1 MFREDRRLVSSAV
14 VAVVVEEEVEAMI
27 MIHHRRTIHDRRAKR
42 KLMARRPRQ
51 AQQEEMLGGR
61 GFGRARRLVLRLGT
75 LLGRGDRRKRRDRYR
90 EGLGLVGTAR
100 DPQVAGE
107 VVVVVRV
114 LQVEVRRT
122 LLRGMRV
129 RALEERVGDEGMPWC
144 TKLC

>member
-1 MFREDRRLVSSAV
+1 MFGGDRRLVFLV
-14 VAVVVEEEVEAMI
+14 VVVEEQEEEAMI
-27 MIHHRRTIHDRRAKR
+27 MTHHRRTTHGRRAKR
-42 KLMARRPRQ
+42 ELMARRSRQ
-51 AQQEEMLGGR
+51 AQLEEMLGGR
-61 GFGRARRLVLRLGT
+61 DFGRARRLALRLGI
-75 LLGRGDRRKRRDRYR
+75 LPGRGDRRKRRDRCR